1 MTVKFFKYKKWILL
15 DVILCMLMLLSGCS
29 SEKIISL
36 LSADRNAKDTSDGGD
51 GLKMTYTQDE
61 ANHHKLG
68 DTFEVVYP
76 MRENRDNIG
85 FECTVV
91 SADYYSSALDEKI
104 DQSKMISSTE
114 YYLYEEPK
122 IVEENEYSQYG
133 IVMCKII
140 IKNINMPEDYNI
152 TGCAFVGVD
161 ADENVHEISLP
172 VYFDAPDRSEK
183 DGEFFHCKIP
193 VGEEREM
200 VIGWL
205 LEINQYSLDTL
216 KIQVPYA
223 ANDEYIHYVSL
234 NLQSEGE

>member
-1 MTVKFFKYKKWILL
+1 MTIKIYKLKKWILL
-15 DVILCMLMLLSGCS
+15 GFALCILMILSACS

-36 LSADRNAKDTSDGGD
+36 LSADRNVKDTSDGGD

-76 MRENRDNIG
+76 MQENRDNIG

-133 IVMCKII
+133 MVMCKIK

-152 TGCAFVGVD
+152 TGFACVSVD
-161 ADENVHEISLP
+161 EDENVHEISLP
-172 VYFDAPDRSEK
+172 VYFDALDRSK
-183 DGEFFHCKIP
+183 KNGEFYHCKIP

-200 VIGWL
+200 VVGWL
-205 LEINQYSLDTL
+205 VETNQYRLDTL

-223 ANDEYIHYVSL
+223 ADDEYIHYVSL